1 MHAPGCYLA
10 FHPDAHGHGK
20 GKSGVDDEPWLPVSL
35 VPTAAEATP
44 FFLVR
49 GTMHD
54 DTPVAKAGH
63 GPSVQHA
70 RDVVGLGEPTR
81 VATRVGGKT
90 WWLGE
95 GLVHGGLGG
104 EGDTSR

>member
-1 MHAPGCYLA
+1 LYAPGCYLA

-20 GKSGVDDEPWLPVSL
+20 GKSGGDDEPWLPVSL

-54 DTPVAKAGH
+54 DTPGAKVGH

-70 RDVVGLGEPTR
+70 RDVVDLGEPTR
-81 VATRVGGKT
+81 IATRVGGKT

-95 GLVHGGLGG
+95 GLVH
-104 EGDTSR
+104 